1 MALRGTYLV
10 AAPKN
15 AERVGLYIRPC
26 SLDHPSEQDINQG
39 RFFPVQT
46 LLSSSFAARV
56 SSDNPRLN
64 AFCRVAPSV
73 LLNVRAM
80 FAARVLLAASLFNLR
95 TSLAVHAR
103 LFIIQLQDRKMKAV
117 LLAINKT

>member
-1 MALRGTYLV
+1 VSACVYGAVLQIILGS
-10 AAPKN
+10 
-15 AERVGLYIRPC
+15 GI
-26 SLDHPSEQDINQG
+26 
-39 RFFPVQT
+39 
-46 LLSSSFAARV
+46 LSRAARV

-80 FAARVLLAASLFNLR
+80 FAARVLLDAILFNLL

-103 LFIIQLQDRKMKAV
+103 LFIVRLQDRKMKVV
-117 LLAINKT
+117 LLAISKT